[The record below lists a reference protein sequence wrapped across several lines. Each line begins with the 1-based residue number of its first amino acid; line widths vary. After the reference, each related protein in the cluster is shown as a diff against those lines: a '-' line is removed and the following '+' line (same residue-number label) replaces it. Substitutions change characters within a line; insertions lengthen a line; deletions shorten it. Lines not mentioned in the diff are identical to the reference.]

1 MGLDFLASMFW
12 FEDES
17 CFVFTLVPVF
27 RVLEGRVWKAGLGE
41 PLKPQIAIPTGLP
54 TKGKRKTVMR
64 IAAMTGQGLECNTC
78 NCFAICRGG
87 VIMHNYNPVALTAN
101 SRALCVCDTTYTG
114 HRRVIIKCRT

>member
-1 MGLDFLASMFW
+1 MFW

-27 RVLEGRVWKAGLGE
+27 RVLEGGVWKAGLGE

-78 NCFAICRGG
+78 NCFAICCGG
-87 VIMHNYNPVALTAN
+87 VIMHNHNPVALTAN

-114 HRRVIIKCRT
+114 HHRVIIKCRT